1 MKVGSDEMSGSKP
14 SREGKA
20 SDANSY
26 NDVAVL
32 IPCFNEERTVG
43 KVVADFSGALTGASI
58 LVFDNDSTDN
68 TAAVAQMN
76 GATVIHAPRR
86 GKGNVV
92 KQMFDQVDAEV
103 YITVDGDDT
112 YPAAAARG
120 LVAEFRKGGVDM
132 IVGVRKS
139 SHEAS
144 SYRRFHRFGNRLV
157 ASLISRLFSI
167 NLTDVMSGYRV
178 LSKEFVKSVPLKS
191 RGFEVETEMTL
202 QAATK
207 DFVIRE
213 VPIEYGSRP
222 EGSYSKLNTFSDGFL
237 VLKAI
242 FIIFKDYKPLIFFTC
257 LSAVLVMVSV
267 IAGSRAVRDY
277 LETGQVYHLPSA
289 VLATGTII
297 LAALSLS
304 IGLILDT
311 LSKYHNE
318 NFQLLRRLV
327 KKQQ

>member
-1 MKVGSDEMSGSKP
+1 MSGTERI
-14 SREGKA
+14 REGCVTQA
-20 SDANSY
+20 ARYD
-26 NDVAVL
+26 DVAVL
-32 IPCFNEERTVG
+32 IPCLNEERTVG
-43 KVVADFSGALTGASI
+43 KVVTDFNRVLVGARI
-58 LVFDNDSTDN
+58 LVFNNDSTDK
-68 TAAVAQMN
+68 TADVAEIH
-76 GATVIHAPRR
+76 GAIVIRAPRR

-92 KQMFDQVDAEV
+92 RQMFEHVEADV

-112 YPAAAARG
+112 YPASAAQE

-139 SHEAS
+139 GVEDGSD
-144 SYRRFHRFGNRLV
+144 RRFHRFGNRLV
-157 ASLISRLFSI
+157 AWLISHLFPI
-167 NLTDVMSGYRV
+167 KVTDVMSGYRV
-178 LSKEFVKSVPLKS
+178 LSREFVKSVPLRA

-213 VPIEYGSRP
+213 IPIEYGRRP

-237 VLKAI
+237 VLRAI
-242 FIIFKDYKPLIFFTC
+242 FIIFKDYKPLIFFAC
-257 LSAVLVMVSV
+257 LSGALVIVSGL
-267 IAGSRAVRDY
+267 AGFRAIRDY
-277 LETGQVYHLPSA
+277 VETGQVYHLPSA

-304 IGLILDT
+304 IGVILDT

>member
-1 MKVGSDEMSGSKP
+1 MSGTGRVNAEHAAP
-14 SREGKA
+14 AVRY
-20 SDANSY
+20 D
-26 NDVAVL
+26 DIAVL
-32 IPCFNEERTVG
+32 IPCFNEEKTVG
-43 KVVADFSGALTGASI
+43 KVVGDFNRVLAGARI

-68 TAAVAQMN
+68 TADVAELHGAAV
-76 GATVIHAPRR
+76 IRAPRR
-86 GKGNVV
+86 GKGSVV
-92 KQMFDQVDAEV
+92 KQMFEHVDAHI

-112 YPAAAARG
+112 YPASAARE
-120 LVAEFRKGGVDM
+120 LVSEFRKGGVDM
-132 IVGVRKS
+132 IVGMRVFPVEGGS
-139 SHEAS
+139 T
-144 SYRRFHRFGNRLV
+144 RRFHRFGNRLV
-157 ASLISRLFSI
+157 AWLISHLFPI
-167 NLTDVMSGYRV
+167 KVTDVMSGYRV
-178 LSKEFVKSVPLKS
+178 LSREFVKSVPLKS

-207 DFVIRE
+207 DFVIKE
-213 VPIEYGSRP
+213 IPIEYGSRP
-222 EGSYSKLNTFSDGFL
+222 EGSYSKLNTFSDGFR

-242 FIIFKDYKPLIFFTC
+242 FIIFKDYKPLIFFASLSC
-257 LSAVLVMVSV
+257 LLV
-267 IAGSRAVRDY
+267 IASGVAGFRSIRDY

-318 NFQLLRRLV
+318 NFLLLRRLV

>member
-1 MKVGSDEMSGSKP
+1 MSGSKP
-14 SREGKA
+14 SLEGQV
-20 SDANSY
+20 
-26 NDVAVL
+26 NDENCYSEVAVL
-32 IPCFNEERTVG
+32 IPCFNEEKTVG
-43 KVVADFSGALTGASI
+43 KVVVDFSGVLNGAKI
-58 LVFDNDSTDN
+58 IVFDNESTDN
-68 TAAVAQMN
+68 TAAVAQIN
-76 GATVIHAPRR
+76 GATVIQAPRR
-86 GKGNVV
+86 GKGNVI

-112 YPAAAARG
+112 YPASAARE
-120 LVAEFRKGGVDM
+120 LLAEFRKGGVDM

-139 SHEAS
+139 QPEDK
-144 SYRRFHRFGNRLV
+144 SYRRFHKFGNRLV

-167 NLTDVMSGYRV
+167 KLTDVMSGYRV
-178 LSKEFVKSVPLKS
+178 LSREFVKSVPLKS
-191 RGFEVETEMTL
+191 KGFEVETEMTL

-213 VPIEYGSRP
+213 VPVQYGSRP

-242 FIIFKDYKPLIFFTC
+242 FIIFKDYKPLIFFSC
-257 LSAVLVMVSV
+257 LSGALVIISA
-267 IAGSRAVRDY
+267 IAGSRAVSDY

-289 VLATGTII
+289 VLATGTMI